1 MLTTVKPAFKSKPV
15 PGRIGELVSFPLQR
29 IHIELTNVCNF
40 DCTFCP
46 KQEMTRKYEY
56 MDYERVCGIIDQ
68 IAEYNLAEKITFH
81 VMGEPFM
88 HPKFFDILDHAARLG
103 VKTGITTNGTY
114 LNSEIAARL
123 EKVTVSQLNISLQTP
138 DEESYKTRKA
148 RRMAFDDYKN
158 KILEFIAACMRHKTP
173 PKIKVHFLNT
183 KFKSEVPG
191 EDWSLG
197 TMNVINSTAELR
209 ETFGYWANEIQ
220 KITPGLTPEEIAES
234 KQRIAKL
241 STFKWNVVKVAPQI
255 FFETYILDTWGNAFV
270 DDNVVTTKVGYCSAL
285 TDHFAIL
292 CNGDM
297 TYCCKDYNGNTK
309 AGNVFETPIVEILN
323 SKPIIDAIEGFM
335 KLKVVHPYCQ
345 KCLGGSTKLKSIG
358 NSLGS
363 IIIWKYLK
371 NFFYKKNG

>member
-1 MLTTVKPAFKSKPV
+1 MLTEVQPLIKSKTV
-15 PGRIGELVSFPLQR
+15 PGRIGELVQFPLQR
-29 IHIELTNVCNF
+29 IHVELTNVCNF

-56 MDYERVCGIIDQ
+56 MDYERVCSIIDQ
-68 IAEYNLAEKITFH
+68 VAEYNLAEKITFH

-88 HPKFFDILDHAARLG
+88 HPRFFDILDYAAKLK

-114 LNSEIAARL
+114 LNEEMAARL

-148 RRMAFDDYKN
+148 RRMEFDEYQKR
-158 KILEFIAACMRHKTP
+158 ILQFIGACLNHRKP
-173 PKIKVHFLNT
+173 PKLKVHFLNT
-183 KFKSEVPG
+183 QIKSDVPG

-197 TMNVINSTAELR
+197 TMNVINNTKELRQTFGRWAKEVHKICPPMTAE
-209 ETFGYWANEIQ
+209 EITDVE
-220 KITPGLTPEEIAES
+220 K
-234 KQRIAKL
+234 RIEKL
-241 STFKWNVVKVAPQI
+241 STFKWNVVNVAPNI

-270 DDNVVTTKVGYCSAL
+270 GDGVIPTKVGYCSAL

-309 AGNVFETPIVEILN
+309 SGNVFERPIVDILN
-323 SKPIIDAIEGFM
+323 NDHIIAAISGFM
-335 KLKVVHPYCQ
+335 DNKVVHPYCQ
-345 KCLGGSTKLKSIG
+345 KCLGGSTRLKSIG
-358 NSLGS
+358 NALGS

-371 NFFYKKNG
+371 NFFYKKT